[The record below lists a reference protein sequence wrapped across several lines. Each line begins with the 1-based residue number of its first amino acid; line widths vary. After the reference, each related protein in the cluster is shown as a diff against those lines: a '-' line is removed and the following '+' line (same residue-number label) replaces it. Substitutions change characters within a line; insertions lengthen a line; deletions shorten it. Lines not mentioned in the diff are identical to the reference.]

1 MSGNGNGNGNG
12 NAVATLSDDL
22 VAKARAIASR
32 SDDLLELLDD
42 ARLRLLDPDRKRP
55 TRPEPERTPEPE
67 LPPAEVV
74 EPEPAREGSDVS
86 DGLRVLTTQMSV
98 AGADRD
104 EIAARLRAEFGVA
117 DAEPIL
123 RSLGL

>member
-1 MSGNGNGNGNG
+1 MSGNGNGNG

-42 ARLRLLDPDRKRP
+42 ARLRLLDPGRKRQA
-55 TRPEPERTPEPE
+55 RPEPAPTPEPE
-67 LPPAEVV
+67 LPSEVAA
-74 EPEPAREGSDVS
+74 EPEPVGEESDVS

-104 EIAARLRAEFGVA
+104 EIAARLRAEFGVM
-117 DAEPIL
+117 DAAPIL
-123 RSLGL
+123 RDLGM